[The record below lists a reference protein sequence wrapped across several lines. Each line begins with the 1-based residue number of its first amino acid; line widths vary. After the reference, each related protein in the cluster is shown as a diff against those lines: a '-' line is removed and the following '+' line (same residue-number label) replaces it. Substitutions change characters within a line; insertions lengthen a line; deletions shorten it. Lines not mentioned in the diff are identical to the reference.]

1 MARVDE
7 DRTIAIV
14 ACAGVVLLALVAT
27 KKVLDSPAK
36 GKDQSSLGRLFR
48 ISSGVVELSLR
59 AAATTSPAVCPL

>member
-36 GKDQSSLGRLFR
+36 AKDQSSIGRLFR
-48 ISSGVVELSLR
+48 ISFQV
-59 AAATTSPAVCPL
+59 